1 MCYKRLV
8 AAMQAENSVTVSS
21 MLFSPFSFNSIFNRM
36 KMKVYLLQHKE
47 AK

>member
-8 AAMQAENSVTVSS
+8 AAMQAENSVAVSS